1 MSPLDADSRVL
12 VLVPGSLGA
21 RLSGPEIRAARL
33 AHAISAEHEVTLMA
47 PGAEH
52 GELDGM
58 AVVPF
63 SRRRLIREARRHDVL
78 MASTIPPFALMLK
91 RWLGIL
97 AISDQYDP
105 VELELGT
112 LGDGAGRASA
122 TARAARRL
130 QLRCADLVLCAGL
143 RQRELL
149 EAEIDTLGDATRP
162 PLCTI
167 PFGIDDEPPPREGS
181 PLREYF
187 PQIAAS
193 DRVVLWWGSLW
204 RWLDA
209 ETAIRAFAAIA
220 DSHPEVKLVFTSGRP
235 PNGGVARHSV
245 VGEARELAGRLGVL
259 DRTVLFLDEWVP
271 FERRGDYL
279 GEADVGLTLHR
290 DTEEAPLAAR
300 ARYMDYLWAG
310 LPCVL
315 GRGDETADRFE
326 SAGFATLV
334 EPGSPAEVADAVIAL
349 LEEPDRSRA
358 RAAGRALA
366 DELRWEQVADP
377 LLFALLEIEPTAVAT
392 DLTGR
397 LRGTTSYYARRA
409 VDHLAPSH
417 RRGVVRAPGIR
428 R

>member
-1 MSPLDADSRVL
+1 VSLSKVDSRVL
-12 VLVPGSLGA
+12 VLVPGSLGE
-21 RLSGPEIRAARL
+21 RLSGPEIRATRL
-33 AHAISAEHEVTLMA
+33 ALALSDEYEVTLMA
-47 PGAEH
+47 PGAEP

-58 AVVPF
+58 AVVPL
-63 SRRRLIREARRHDVL
+63 SRWRLIREARRHDVL

-91 RWLGIL
+91 RWLGIV

-112 LGDGAGRASA
+112 LGDGAARATA

-130 QLRCADLVLCAGL
+130 QLRCADLVLCAGQ

-149 EAEIDTLGDATRP
+149 EAELETLGDAVRP
-162 PLCTI
+162 PLCTV
-167 PFGIDDEPPPREGS
+167 PFGIDGEPPRREGS
-181 PLREYF
+181 PLHEHF
-187 PQIAAS
+187 PQIAEG
-193 DRVVLWWGSLW
+193 DRIVLWWGSLW

-209 ETAIRAFAAIA
+209 ETAIRAFASIA
-220 DSHPEVKLVFTSGRP
+220 ESRPDVKLVFTSGRP
-235 PNGGVARHSV
+235 PNGDVARHSV
-245 VGEARELAGRLGVL
+245 VGEARKLAGQLGVL
-259 DRTVLFLDEWVP
+259 DSTVLFLDEWVP

-279 GEADVGLTLHR
+279 QEADLGLTLHR

-334 EPGSPAEVADAVIAL
+334 EPSSPAAVADAVVEL
-349 LEEPDRSRA
+349 LRRPVQA
-358 RAAGRALA
+358 RAASAGRALA
-366 DELRWEQVADP
+366 SELRWEQVAEP
-377 LLFALLEIEPTAVAT
+377 LLWALLDVEPEAGAA
-392 DLTGR
+392 DLPG

-409 VDHLAPSH
+409 VDRVLPSH
-417 RRGVVRAPGIR
+417 
-428 R
+428 